1 MNCREENPYRRP
13 STVAPPRSLAGA
25 AIAAT
30 AAAIVLSC
38 LFYRRKCARLA
49 ARVREVEASLAV
61 AAEKAAAERRGRV
74 RAQQSLRRALS
85 QQEPRS
91 DEARPAK
98 AAAPA
103 SYPLAPIGT
112 VQSCFST
119 RNGTP
124 RQPLVVTLAR
134 ATVVLDPARVPAAA
148 LEGLASYS
156 HCWILYV
163 FHLNTDL
170 DKLWKD
176 SARSK
181 LKAKVR
187 VPRLKGGKMGVLAT
201 RSPHRPNPI
210 GLSVAKV
217 SPEMVLRFSSV
228 IVAFWNT
235 LKKSILGLRNCELL
249 DLTTGILFRK
259 VEAVDGHTLLL
270 SGVDLVD
277 GTPVL
282 DIKPYLPYSDSVKG
296 AAVPNWLEVDGA
308 LAVESVHFSEHF
320 ISALPTCWT
329 HIQQSLYASA
339 DEFQDLIKQVLSW
352 DIRSISQRTRPHQVS
367 MEADANGHCGED
379 TDDDHRDTGHCGV
392 VYHLHLE
399 GIDVSYR
406 IDQGSNIV
414 IEDAALLPDIV
425 QKRHGYLAWR
435 DKLGS
440 SVL

>member
-1 MNCREENPYRRP
+1 M
-13 STVAPPRSLAGA
+13 APPRSLAGA

-30 AAAIVLSC
+30 AAAIILSC

-49 ARVREVEASLAV
+49 ARVRELEASLAV
-61 AAEKAAAERRGRV
+61 TAEKAAAERRGRV
-74 RAQQSLRRALS
+74 RAQQSLRALS
-85 QQEPRS
+85 QLEPGS
-91 DEARPAK
+91 DEARPTK
-98 AAAPA
+98 AAASA

-112 VQSCFST
+112 VESCFST

-134 ATVVLDPARVPAAA
+134 ATLVLDPARVPAAA

-176 SARSK
+176 PARSK

-187 VPRLKGGKMGVLAT
+187 VPRLKGGKMGFLAT

-217 SPEMVLRFSSV
+217 
-228 IVAFWNT
+228 
-235 LKKSILGLRNCELL
+235 
-249 DLTTGILFRK
+249 
-259 VEAVDGHTLLL
+259 EAVNGHTLLL

-296 AAVPNWLEVDGA
+296 AAVPSWLEVDGA

-320 ISALPTCWT
+320 ISALSTCWM
-329 HIQQSLYASA
+329 HVQQMSLYASA
-339 DEFQDLIKQVLSW
+339 DEFQDLIKQALSW
-352 DIRSISQRTRPHQVS
+352 DIRSISQRNRPHQVS
-367 MEADANGHCGED
+367 VEADANGHRGED
-379 TDDDHRDTGHCGV
+379 TDDDHHHRDTGRCGV

-406 IDQGSNIV
+406 IDQGSNIFV
-414 IEDAALLPDIV
+414 EDAALLPDAV
-425 QKRHGYLAWR
+425 QKRHGYLAWT
-435 DKLGS
+435 DKLLGS

>member
-217 SPEMVLRFSSV
+217 SPEMV
-228 IVAFWNT
+228 
-235 LKKSILGLRNCELL
+235 
-249 DLTTGILFRK
+249 
-259 VEAVDGHTLLL
+259 EAVDGHTLLL

-329 HIQQSLYASA
+329 HIQQQSLYASA